1 MIRENKMDKNERFSF
16 GEQGKINYLTPEN
29 CSFTVTE
36 TGFVEVKI
44 EGGEET
50 RAYLYRAFPHD
61 LPDRYVSVMDDEKNE
76 LGIIE
81 DLSIFDEKTAAALR
95 RDLERRYYIPKIRE
109 ICALEEKFGNSFW
122 HIKTDAGEKVI
133 TINDTFKS
141 IIRIGEDRAIVLD
154 EDGNRYEI
162 ESFEAL
168 DRKSLR
174 RIELFL

>member
-1 MIRENKMDKNERFSF
+1 MIWGKNMDKNEKFSF
-16 GEQGKINYLTPEN
+16 SEQGKIKYLTPEN
-29 CSFTVTE
+29 CSFNVTE
-36 TGFVEVKI
+36 TGFIRVKI
-44 EGGEET
+44 EGGEEIG
-50 RAYLYRAFPHD
+50 AYLYRAFPHD
-61 LPDRYVSVMDDEKNE
+61 LLDRYVSVMDEEKNE

-81 DLSIFDEKTAAALR
+81 DLSVFDEKTASALR
-95 RDLERRYYIPKIRE
+95 GDLERRYYIPKIRE

-141 IIRIGEDRAIVLD
+141 IIRIGEDRAIVSD